1 MYQIKYEQTG
11 NRTMGPYWQIKGGST
26 YATALQTVFSNTVS
40 AAGGTFFA
48 GNSSN
53 VNSTVMRLS
62 MASTDANFC
71 QLA

>member
-1 MYQIKYEQTG
+1 MYQIKYELIQG
-11 NRTMGPYWQIKGGST
+11 RTMGPYWQIKGGST
-26 YATALQTVFSNTVS
+26 YATAIQTVFGNTVS

-53 VNSTVMRLS
+53 LSSSVMRLS